1 MFSKKTIL
9 NILLGVIIVFAFS
22 FLVLVFIKLNTKK
35 QNSETKSIFSES
47 AKAEKEVGTL
57 EIVELEEKVT
67 SEEIAENA
75 QEIKVKPIKM
85 LFGGDVMLDRSV
97 RLSITQ
103 KGVGF
108 LTEKIKSIF
117 ENQDVVMINLEGPV
131 TSNASISN
139 VAMDNPNHYR
149 FTFDRDQTKDF
160 FKLNNVNVVSVGNN
174 HILNF
179 GEGGEQETRTFLEE
193 NNIAYI
199 GMPHMQENNSVIKE
213 VKNKKIG
220 FVTYNYS
227 DGLTRD
233 EIVDEIKKIKSES
246 NFVVVSAHWGSEY
259 NLQESENQKTLA
271 HMFVDGGA
279 DVIIGS
285 HPHVVQPIEI
295 YKDKVIFYSLG
306 NMIFDQ
312 YFSQDVRERLIVNLI
327 LEDDKVSFI
336 LVPIYAGTYGQ
347 LELMNSDMREV
358 FLDRIANDSSV
369 SDIIKDGIR
378 KGDFSLNLR

>member
-9 NILLGVIIVFAFS
+9 NILLGVTIIFACSFSVFI
-22 FLVLVFIKLNTKK
+22 FIKLNAENKDNEL
-35 QNSETKSIFSES
+35 QSIFSES
-47 AKAEKEVGTL
+47 AKAEKEVNDI
-57 EIVELEEKVT
+57 EMVESEEKEIPKKMVENT
-67 SEEIAENA
+67 EEI
-75 QEIKVKPIKM
+75 EIEPIRM

-108 LTEKIKSIF
+108 LTEKIKNVF
-117 ENQDVVMINLEGPV
+117 EGQDIVMINLEGPV
-131 TSNASISN
+131 TFNDSVSN
-139 VAMDNPNHYR
+139 VLENNPNHYR
-149 FTFDRDQTKDF
+149 FTFDREQTKEF
-160 FKLNNVNVVSVGNN
+160 FRLNNVNVVSVGNN

-179 GEGGEQETRTFLEE
+179 GESGEQETRTFLEE
-193 NNIAYI
+193 NNIAYT
-199 GMPHMQENNSVIKE
+199 GMPNMQENNSVIKE

-227 DGLTRD
+227 AGLTRD
-233 EIVDEIKKIKSES
+233 EVVDEIKKIKSES
-246 NFVVVSAHWGSEY
+246 DLVVVFVHWGSEY
-259 NLQESENQKTLA
+259 HLQESENQKTLA
-271 HMFVDGGA
+271 HLFVDAGA

-285 HPHVVQPIEI
+285 HPHVVQSVEI

-312 YFSQDVRERLIVNLI
+312 YFSQDVRERLIVNLL
-327 LEDDKVSFI
+327 LENDKVSFI

-358 FLDRIANDSSV
+358 FLNRIANDSSV

-378 KGDFSLNLR
+378 EGKFSLGF